1 MVLVDL
7 DTVRRVGAVTNL
19 EIAGEPVCA
28 THLSHISQLG
38 PLRTATTGCDQEH
51 ADFVSLVQSKH

>member
-7 DTVRRVGAVTNL
+7 DTVRRIGAVTNL
-19 EIAGEPVCA
+19 ESAGEPVCPIR
-28 THLSHISQLG
+28 LSHVSQLG

-51 ADFVSLVQSKH
+51 ADFVPLVHSKH